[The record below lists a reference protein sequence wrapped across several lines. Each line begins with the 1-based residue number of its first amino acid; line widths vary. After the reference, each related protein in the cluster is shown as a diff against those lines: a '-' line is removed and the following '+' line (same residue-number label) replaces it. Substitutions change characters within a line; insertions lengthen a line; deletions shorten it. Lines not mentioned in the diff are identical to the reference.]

1 MARIRTIKP
10 EFWEDTKIGR
20 ITRDARL
27 ILIFLWYSSDND
39 NKSNY
44 TLDFV
49 KKGANLHRYGKIIH
63 EKVIQEL
70 SDNGLVEILDS
81 KYLKLIPRN
90 ILGIRRSDR
99 FDIQDWGEWKKISEI
114 VFKRDNYTCF
124 YCGRSDCKMEIDHLL
139 PVSRGGSDNI
149 SNLVTSC
156 RRCNAQK
163 HDKTLDEFLEWR
175 KCNER

>member
-20 ITRDARL
+20 IIRDARL

-99 FDIQDWGEWKKISEI
+99 FDVQDWGEWKKISEI

>member
-99 FDIQDWGEWKKISEI
+99 FDVQDWGEWKKISEI
-114 VFKRDNYTCF
+114 VSIADGLIVK
-124 YCGRSDCKMEIDHLL
+124 
-139 PVSRGGSDNI
+139 
-149 SNLVTSC
+149 
-156 RRCNAQK
+156 
-163 HDKTLDEFLEWR
+163 WR
-175 KCNER
+175 

>member
-49 KKGANLHRYGKIIH
+49 KKELICTGT
-63 EKVIQEL
+63 EKL
-70 SDNGLVEILDS
+70 FMRKSY
-81 KYLKLIPRN
+81 K
-90 ILGIRRSDR
+90 
-99 FDIQDWGEWKKISEI
+99 
-114 VFKRDNYTCF
+114 NYQIM
-124 YCGRSDCKMEIDHLL
+124 D
-139 PVSRGGSDNI
+139 
-149 SNLVTSC
+149 
-156 RRCNAQK
+156 
-163 HDKTLDEFLEWR
+163 
-175 KCNER
+175 

>member
-49 KKGANLHRYGKIIH
+49 KK
-63 EKVIQEL
+63 
-70 SDNGLVEILDS
+70 
-81 KYLKLIPRN
+81 
-90 ILGIRRSDR
+90 RS
-99 FDIQDWGEWKKISEI
+99 
-114 VFKRDNYTCF
+114 
-124 YCGRSDCKMEIDHLL
+124 
-139 PVSRGGSDNI
+139 
-149 SNLVTSC
+149 
-156 RRCNAQK
+156 
-163 HDKTLDEFLEWR
+163 
-175 KCNER
+175 

>member
-44 TLDFV
+44 TLDFI

-99 FDIQDWGEWKKISEI
+99 FDVQDWGE
-114 VFKRDNYTCF
+114 
-124 YCGRSDCKMEIDHLL
+124 
-139 PVSRGGSDNI
+139 
-149 SNLVTSC
+149 
-156 RRCNAQK
+156 
-163 HDKTLDEFLEWR
+163 
-175 KCNER
+175 